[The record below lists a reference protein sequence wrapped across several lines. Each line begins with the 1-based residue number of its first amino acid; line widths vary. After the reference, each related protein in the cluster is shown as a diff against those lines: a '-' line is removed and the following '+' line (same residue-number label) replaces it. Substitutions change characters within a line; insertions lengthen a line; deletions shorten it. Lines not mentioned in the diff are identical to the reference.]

1 MPTTAIDLAEIHLEV
16 GAHASPKAGF
26 CVMELA
32 AYLAHEKH
40 SDHPQCVSPVLGAF
54 LRNWNDSVDDE
65 FRQRLKPYAARV
77 LNTAGDGLDE
87 RRAWM
92 ATDWLI
98 RVCAPAWLDL
108 AKLPQH
114 GSALRA
120 ADEICDAAGAERVQP
135 LLNAAWAAAWA
146 AAGAAAGAAA
156 WAAAWA
162 AAGAAA
168 GAAAWAAF
176 KPTVERLQQS
186 ALELLD
192 RMILAEA
199 PASCV

>member
-1 MPTTAIDLAEIHLEV
+1 MSIEAIDLAEIHLEV

-54 LRNWNDSVDDE
+54 LRKWNDSVEDE
-65 FRQRLKPYAARV
+65 FRQKLKPYAARV
-77 LNTAGDGLDE
+77 LNTAGDGKDE
-87 RRAWM
+87 RRAWL

-114 GSALRA
+114 GAALRV
-120 ADEICDAAGAERVQP
+120 ADEICDVAGVERVQP
-135 LLNAAWAAAWA
+135 LLNAARAAARDA
-146 AAGAAAGAAA
+146 ARDALE
-156 WAAAWA
+156 
-162 AAGAAA
+162 
-168 GAAAWAAF
+168 
-176 KPTVERLQQS
+176 PTVEMLQGS

-199 PASCV
+199 PTPCA